1 MSSFECSGQKV
12 EVSLIRTLMKV
23 TVFCF
28 WGTAS
33 CDQRNHQVLQWR
45 ESIGENQS
53 KYKMSLTSFKSS
65 KLPYLSNIK
74 RCLKLFYIS
83 VVFKRQNK
91 LFCRC
96 FQFDFFV
103 FFSPRCK
110 TNEIAALVAD
120 KSDV

>member
-1 MSSFECSGQKV
+1 MQWAKGRGFVNKNISESHCILFLGNSIVRSAKSS
-12 EVSLIRTLMKV
+12 SLTMAGK
-23 TVFCF
+23 
-28 WGTAS
+28 
-33 CDQRNHQVLQWR
+33 HQ
-45 ESIGENQS
+45 GKNQS

-74 RCLKLFYIS
+74 RCLRLFYVS

-103 FFSPRCK
+103 FFSLGCK

>member
-1 MSSFECSGQKV
+1 MQWAKGRGFVNKNISESHCILFLGNSIVRSAKSS
-12 EVSLIRTLMKV
+12 SLTMAGK
-23 TVFCF
+23 
-28 WGTAS
+28 
-33 CDQRNHQVLQWR
+33 HQ
-45 ESIGENQS
+45 GKNQS

-74 RCLKLFYIS
+74 RCLKLFYVS

-103 FFSPRCK
+103 FFSLGCK

>member
-1 MSSFECSGQKV
+1 M
-12 EVSLIRTLMKV
+12 
-23 TVFCF
+23 
-28 WGTAS
+28 
-33 CDQRNHQVLQWR
+33 
-45 ESIGENQS
+45 
-53 KYKMSLTSFKSS
+53 
-65 KLPYLSNIK
+65 
-74 RCLKLFYIS
+74 LFYIS

>member
-1 MSSFECSGQKV
+1 MQWAKGRGFVNKNINESHCILFLGNSIVRSAKSS
-12 EVSLIRTLMKV
+12 
-23 TVFCF
+23 
-28 WGTAS
+28 
-33 CDQRNHQVLQWR
+33 
-45 ESIGENQS
+45 
-53 KYKMSLTSFKSS
+53 SLTMAGKHRGKISQNIKCRLHLS

-74 RCLKLFYIS
+74 RCLRLFYIS